1 MGTRATLGTMARKWQ
16 YSVKRISTSDSVIRG
31 VSTNYWIFDSNL
43 NSGSLYK
50 LYAGTNRKRK
60 YLYRTLSELL
70 LYLVIALLSRK
81 YKLEFTASWLIYFY
95 LFTSMTCHM
104 TQKIR
109 QQSWAIISA
118 LATRSYF
125 IAFTTFPVW
134 VTLTSIKRKIIIWFC
149 R

>member
-109 QQSWAIISA
+109 QQLVMSDNFRPGYSFV
-118 LATRSYF
+118 LYCVYYF
-125 IAFTTFPVW
+125 SCMSDVN
-134 VTLTSIKRKIIIWFC
+134 
-149 R
+149 